1 MIGTTKYIT
10 LKGAQKMMAAA
21 EAEAR
26 EKNWNAAIAI
36 VDAGA
41 DLLMF
46 QKMDGTQVGS
56 INIAIG
62 KAKTAA
68 SFKRPTKMLEDMI
81 AGGRTAFVA
90 IDGIVPVQGG
100 VTIEVDGAVL
110 GAVGVSGLTSAQDE
124 QIAIAAI
131 GALEA

>member
-1 MIGTTKYIT
+1 
-10 LKGAQKMMAAA
+10 
-21 EAEAR
+21 
-26 EKNWNAAIAI
+26 
-36 VDAGA
+36 
-41 DLLMF
+41 
-46 QKMDGTQVGS
+46 MDGVQVGS

-62 KAKTAA
+62 KAKTAV

-110 GAVGVSGLTSAQDE
+110 GAIGVSGLTSAEDE

>member
-1 MIGTTKYIT
+1 MLGTTKYIT
-10 LKGAQKMMAAA
+10 LKGAQKIMAAA

-26 EKNWNAAIAI
+26 KNNWNAAIAI
-36 VDAGA
+36 VDVGA

-46 QKMDGTQVGS
+46 QKMDGVQVGS

-62 KAKTAA
+62 KAKTAV

-110 GAVGVSGLTSAQDE
+110 GAIGVSGLTSAEDE

>member
-26 EKNWNAAIAI
+26 ERNWNAAIAI

>member
-26 EKNWNAAIAI
+26 ERNWNAAIAI

-41 DLLMF
+41 NLLMF